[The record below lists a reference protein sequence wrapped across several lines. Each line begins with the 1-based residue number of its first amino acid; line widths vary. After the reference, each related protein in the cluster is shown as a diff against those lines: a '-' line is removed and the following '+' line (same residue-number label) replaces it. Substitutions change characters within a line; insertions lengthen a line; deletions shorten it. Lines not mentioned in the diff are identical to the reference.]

1 VISLN
6 NINEDSIRYLFEYL
20 IDNMMI
26 GDWSVDYELLDPQKM
41 IDVDVSDNGYTN
53 GNIRL
58 FTRHQEA
65 QIYLNN
71 NCCSKFGRTINHVL
85 IHEFIH
91 LLMHDFDSYIN
102 AKFPNTY
109 KDDYFNELEEQ
120 FVNRVT
126 SSIWN
131 IMNNRYINE

>member
-1 VISLN
+1 
-6 NINEDSIRYLFEYL
+6 
-20 IDNMMI
+20 MI
-26 GDWSVDYELLDPQKM
+26 GDWDVDYELLDFQKM
-41 IDVDVSDNGYTN
+41 IDVDASDSGYTS
-53 GNIRL
+53 GNIK
-58 FTRHQEA
+58 TYGNHQEA
-65 QIYLNN
+65 LIYLNK
-71 NCCSKFGRTINHVL
+71 NCSNRFRKTIKHTL

-91 LLMHDFDSYIN
+91 LLMYDLDSYIN

-131 IMNNRYINE
+131 IMNNRYVDD